1 MDRLIGLFEQDTE
14 LLCPLLAIL
23 FPGSLQFA
31 EMVGIAQGVKPAV
44 VKIRFP
50 VIVTK
55 NPCET
60 GQNPDSLYGL
70 TAPFFMGSEMAQARA
85 GNIVQPAAFAADIDS
100 CLVDMEQAFLPQRL
114 LDP

>member
-31 EMVGIAQGVKPAV
+31 EMVGIAQGVKSAV
-44 VKIRFP
+44 VKIGFP

-55 NPCET
+55 NPCEA
-60 GQNPDSLYGL
+60 GQNPDRLYGL
-70 TAPFFMGSEMAQARA
+70 TTPFFMGSEMAQSWA
-85 GNIVQPAAFAADIDS
+85 GNIVQPAAFAADIDPG
-100 CLVDMEQAFLPQRL
+100 LVDMEQPFLPQRL